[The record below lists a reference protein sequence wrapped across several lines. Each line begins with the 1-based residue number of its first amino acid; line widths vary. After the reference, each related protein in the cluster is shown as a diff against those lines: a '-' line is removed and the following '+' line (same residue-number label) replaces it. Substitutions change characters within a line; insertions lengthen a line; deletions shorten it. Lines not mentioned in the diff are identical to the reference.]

1 MRLEVGP
8 SGLRRE
14 TLQPHPWPISDGNRD
29 AEEVQPI
36 PEESSA
42 GIDVSDVA
50 AAADF
55 HRQVPQRTDAAFD
68 RSEDSRREI
77 TAHLEEPGETHVAR
91 SRPCERRVAPRA
103 PETRHITAGKR
114 RPLRH
119 YLSAGHFFARE
130 AQAAKS
136 LRERSEPWRASMQN
150 STMCHQEFTPSTS
163 LQAESDRE
171 GK

>member
-1 MRLEVGP
+1 MTIICHFIVAVQQLEATDEG
-8 SGLRRE
+8 
-14 TLQPHPWPISDGNRD
+14 
-29 AEEVQPI
+29 
-36 PEESSA
+36 A
-42 GIDVSDVA
+42 GEA
-50 AAADF
+50 
-55 HRQVPQRTDAAFD
+55 
-68 RSEDSRREI
+68 
-77 TAHLEEPGETHVAR
+77 HVAR

-103 PETRHITAGKR
+103 PEMRHITAGKR
-114 RPLRH
+114 KPLRH